1 MDQCIVDL
9 TDIKDVS
16 MDSEVIFYG
25 NDGPNLLDVANLAD
39 TNRNELLSI
48 VSRRVARVY
57 IKDKKIY
64 KILDYLG

>member
-25 NDGPNLLDVANLAD
+25 NGGTNILDVDNLAD

-48 VSRRVARVY
+48 VSRRVDRVY

-64 KILDYLG
+64 KILDYLS